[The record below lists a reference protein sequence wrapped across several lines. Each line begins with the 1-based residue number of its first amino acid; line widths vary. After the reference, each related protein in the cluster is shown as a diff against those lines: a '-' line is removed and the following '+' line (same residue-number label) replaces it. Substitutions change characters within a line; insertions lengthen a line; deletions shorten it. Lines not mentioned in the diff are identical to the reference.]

1 MRGQRLDLWCEALCS
16 VGYIPDPRGSPPPSV
31 PTDLTSFPSFTPISR
46 ATRAATLMA
55 ATLRGW
61 VQAIFIPFFV

>member
-1 MRGQRLDLWCEALCS
+1 MINAQTWVWGHVSIVREASLS
-16 VGYIPDPRGSPPPSV
+16 RIPK
-31 PTDLTSFPSFTPISR
+31 DLTSFPSFTPISR

-61 VQAIFIPFFV
+61 VQAIFMPFFV